1 MWERPSPLAGYFT
14 TCGNLNGDGTFA
26 YRVAG
31 FPLTAQR
38 LALLAVDHFRAP
50 ANRLYAGGSLNGSTW
65 ESRHQLASVVY
76 LIHLPFVL
84 FALWLGGG
92 LWWVARRLF
101 GNEGGFFALGLYCFC
116 PAVVRLA
123 VTPNNDLLAMWG
135 LYGLIYTAIGV
146 AHAMQGPRRKWR
158 PRIVLLTVAL
168 GLTAAAHLLAAIL
181 GFLAA
186 LIFMLYLAER
196 RRGYVMQILI
206 FSAIGA
212 LAILFAFYGF
222 HLAAFSYVFTGGAA
236 RFWFSLAGMRSFV
249 FDRGFAGSLANFP
262 ILIALRCRAALL
274 RRPPQPLLRQH
285 RAASGSARARAAHH
299 HPDRQRA
306 LALGAAVLLHLP
318 RRRLCRRA
326 GNPHRKLFLV
336 LTGAILA
343 AQAMECLLTPAAD
356 RKPAFWLTSRM
367 IPEHAMARQRLG
379 YPRCLR
385 WQGASALGPY
395 AGCLATAAAFFTSAR
410 LRRARLRLHLRHQLV
425 DGRVQVVDF
434 RHMHPFVLRHYG
446 DRRRGFHSQLLPQRP
461 VRLHFLLELPR
472 RIGHER
478 QLQPMRLEEPPR
490 EVQHVVL
497 AGNAGLRSKHSAAI
511 LVRRLRRHLV
521 LQIARPHRRVEAPD
535 MLLQREVPAHNR
547 NIVVR
552 RRLMHDGECGAQAGH
567 SRSSN
572 S

>member
-1 MWERPSPLAGYFT
+1 MTFPRIQIGRPQRLAALLLLLFLAQCLWVVGHQELSTTDYRFARCGREMWERPSPLAGYFT

-38 LALLAVDHFRAP
+38 LVLLAIDHFRAP

-65 ESRHQLASVVY
+65 EARHQLTSVIY

-135 LYGLIYTAIGV
+135 LYGLVYTAIGV

-196 RRGYVMQILI
+196 GRGYVMQILI

-212 LAILFAFYGF
+212 LVILFAFYGF

-236 RFWFSLAGMRSFV
+236 RFWFSLARS
-249 FDRGFAGSLANFP
+249 
-262 ILIALRCRAALL
+262 
-274 RRPPQPLLRQH
+274 
-285 RAASGSARARAAHH
+285 AASPPARS
-299 HPDRQRA
+299 
-306 LALGAAVLLHLP
+306 
-318 RRRLCRRA
+318 
-326 GNPHRKLFLV
+326 
-336 LTGAILA
+336 
-343 AQAMECLLTPAAD
+343 
-356 RKPAFWLTSRM
+356 TS
-367 IPEHAMARQRLG
+367 P
-379 YPRCLR
+379 
-385 WQGASALGPY
+385 S
-395 AGCLATAAAFFTSAR
+395 
-410 LRRARLRLHLRHQLV
+410 
-425 DGRVQVVDF
+425 
-434 RHMHPFVLRHYG
+434 
-446 DRRRGFHSQLLPQRP
+446 
-461 VRLHFLLELPR
+461 
-472 RIGHER
+472 
-478 QLQPMRLEEPPR
+478 
-490 EVQHVVL
+490 
-497 AGNAGLRSKHSAAI
+497 
-511 LVRRLRRHLV
+511 
-521 LQIARPHRRVEAPD
+521 
-535 MLLQREVPAHNR
+535 
-547 NIVVR
+547 
-552 RRLMHDGECGAQAGH
+552 
-567 SRSSN
+567 
-572 S
+572 